1 LQIIAAALPSSHVFE
16 GMRALL
22 IEETFRADLL
32 ANAIALN
39 VIWLAAGIGIFLYAV
54 RLARDKG
61 LILQMGE

>member
-1 LQIIAAALPSSHVFE
+1 
-16 GMRALL
+16 MRALL

-39 VIWLAAGIGIFLYAV
+39 VIWLAAGIGLFLYAV